1 VRAFLKS
8 LGVNTQIS
16 ADALRQLAA
25 GRSASIPSVSLEEED
40 VKDAG
45 LVSTNLAKAKAS

>member
-1 VRAFLKS
+1 
-8 LGVNTQIS
+8 VNTQIS

-25 GRSASIPSVSLEEED
+25 GRPRRFLAFSLEEED

-45 LVSTNLAKAKAS
+45 LVSTTLFETKAS

>member
-1 VRAFLKS
+1 
-8 LGVNTQIS
+8 
-16 ADALRQLAA
+16 LAA

-45 LVSTNLAKAKAS
+45 LVSTTLLKTKAS